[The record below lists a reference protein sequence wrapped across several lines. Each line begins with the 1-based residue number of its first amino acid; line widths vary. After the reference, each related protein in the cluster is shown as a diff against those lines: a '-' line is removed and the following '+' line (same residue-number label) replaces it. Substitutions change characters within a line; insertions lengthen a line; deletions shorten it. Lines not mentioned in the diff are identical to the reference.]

1 MRSSSQVMAKARLLA
16 AKSVS
21 ILSCGVSDF
30 QILHD
35 AGDQLLGVADRLRN
49 DLDIHSR
56 LAGSACALAID
67 AVLPYQHQRI
77 GEHVERNGKLAARL
91 AHHELVLLQLFAAL
105 FEYAHIYALV

>member
-1 MRSSSQVMAKARLLA
+1 MRSSSQVTVRIRPSG

-35 AGDQLLGVADRLRN
+35 AGDQLLGVADRFRD

-56 LAGSACALAID
+56 LAGSAGALAID
-67 AVLPYQHQRI
+67 AVLAHQHQRI
-77 GEHVERNGKLAARL
+77 GEHVERNGKLASWL
-91 AHHELVLLQLFAAL
+91 PHHELVLLQFFAAL